1 MTIFPSL
8 FHRIGAASLEA
19 LDSSGLFFPPMDVEA
34 AIVILRRHSEIV
46 WLLPFLA
53 TAGSLI
59 GAAMAFW
66 IGRKIGKNGL
76 QHWISP
82 ILLESVIRKVRHKGA
97 VGLVL
102 PALLPP
108 PFPLLPFVL
117 ASGAL
122 SVSATRFFIM
132 FAGLRLVRFSIL
144 TALVW
149 FYGRQI
155 LTMVQTGTFK
165 TVMAVVVVPDCCGNL
180 HTNLSPRDKDA
191 STPQHL
197 AAVEGPI
204 ILSERR
210 IGLKIVPK
218 TSSRIMAA
226 LWPWL
231 EDLNDVALNVG
242 ALAEAYSFPLPWL
255 FRLATVAENT

>member
-1 MTIFPSL
+1 MTIFQSL
-8 FHRIGAASLEA
+8 FHRIGAAGLAA
-19 LDSSGLFFPPMDVEA
+19 LDSSGPFFPSMDVEA
-34 AIVILRRHSEIV
+34 AIAILRRHSEIV

-76 QHWISP
+76 EHWISAGV
-82 ILLESVIRKVRHKGA
+82 LESVRREIRHKGA
-97 VGLVL
+97 VALVL

-122 SVSATRFFIM
+122 SVNATRFFIM

-144 TALVW
+144 TALAW

-155 LTMVQTGTFK
+155 LTYVSDRNF
-165 TVMAVVVVPDCCGNL
+165 
-180 HTNLSPRDKDA
+180 
-191 STPQHL
+191 
-197 AAVEGPI
+197 
-204 ILSERR
+204 
-210 IGLKIVPK
+210 
-218 TSSRIMAA
+218 
-226 LWPWL
+226 
-231 EDLNDVALNVG
+231 
-242 ALAEAYSFPLPWL
+242 
-255 FRLATVAENT
+255 

>member
-8 FHRIGAASLEA
+8 FHRIGAAGLEA
-19 LDSSGLFFPPMDVEA
+19 LDSSGLFPPPMDVEA

-59 GAAMAFW
+59 GAAMVFW
-66 IGRKIGKNGL
+66 VGRKIGKNGL
-76 QHWISP
+76 EHWISP
-82 ILLESVIRKVRHKGA
+82 SVLQGVTRKVRHKGA
-97 VGLVL
+97 FALVL

-117 ASGAL
+117 ACGAL
-122 SVSATRFFIM
+122 SVSTTRFFTI

-155 LTMVQTGTFK
+155 LTILQTGTFR
-165 TVMAVVVVPDCCGNL
+165 TVMAVVGVLIVVG
-180 HTNLSPRDKDA
+180 T
-191 STPQHL
+191 STTIYRL
-197 AAVEGPI
+197 V
-204 ILSERR
+204 
-210 IGLKIVPK
+210 KK
-218 TSSRIMAA
+218 THQRHS
-226 LWPWL
+226 
-231 EDLNDVALNVG
+231 
-242 ALAEAYSFPLPWL
+242 
-255 FRLATVAENT
+255 T

>member
-8 FHRIGAASLEA
+8 FHRIGAAGLEA
-19 LDSSGLFFPPMDVEA
+19 LDSSRLFVPPMDVEA
-34 AIVILRRHSEIV
+34 AIVVLRRHSEIV

-59 GAAMAFW
+59 AAAMVFW

-82 ILLESVIRKVRHKGA
+82 RVLESVTRKVSHKGA
-97 VGLVL
+97 VALVL

-117 ASGAL
+117 ACGAL

-155 LTMVQTGTFK
+155 LAIFQTGTFK
-165 TVMAVVVVPDCCGNL
+165 IVMAGVLVLIVVGTSTIIYRLV
-180 HTNLSPRDKDA
+180 TNMRRH
-191 STPQHL
+191 STPL
-197 AAVEGPI
+197 PSRET
-204 ILSERR
+204 
-210 IGLKIVPK
+210 
-218 TSSRIMAA
+218 TS
-226 LWPWL
+226 
-231 EDLNDVALNVG
+231 
-242 ALAEAYSFPLPWL
+242 
-255 FRLATVAENT
+255 T

>member
-1 MTIFPSL
+1 MTIFQSL
-8 FHRIGAASLEA
+8 FHRIGLVGLPA

-34 AIVILRRHSEIV
+34 AIVILKRHSEIV

-66 IGRKIGKNGL
+66 IGRKIGNNGL
-76 QHWISP
+76 ERWISP
-82 ILLESVIRKVRHKGA
+82 GVLESVRREVRHKGA
-97 VGLVL
+97 VALVL

-117 ASGAL
+117 ACGAL

-132 FAGLRLVRFSIL
+132 FAGLRMVRFSVL

-155 LTMVQTGTFK
+155 LTIFQSGTFK
-165 TVMAVVVVPDCCGNL
+165 AVFAVLIAVGISAVIYRL
-180 HTNLSPRDKDA
+180 VSRMHRRA
-191 STPQHL
+191 SAP
-197 AAVEGPI
+197 
-204 ILSERR
+204 
-210 IGLKIVPK
+210 
-218 TSSRIMAA
+218 SR
-226 LWPWL
+226 
-231 EDLNDVALNVG
+231 ETG
-242 ALAEAYSFPLPWL
+242 S
-255 FRLATVAENT
+255 T